1 MTTRQ
6 LLRLEGAAVFAVA
19 TAAFF
24 ALDGAWWAFL
34 LLALAPDIGMVGYLA
49 NPRVG
54 ALTYNATHVYA
65 APLALAVLGAT
76 LDVRSAALVAAVWTA
91 HIGADRAL
99 GYGLKESTSFQD
111 THLGAL

>member
-24 ALDGAWWAFL
+24 SIGGAWWLFL
-34 LLALAPDIGMVGYLA
+34 LLALAPDLGMVGYLA
-49 NPRVG
+49 NARVG
-54 ALTYNATHVYA
+54 AWTYNAAHVYA
-65 APLALAVLGAT
+65 APLALGVLGAT
-76 LDVRSAALVAAVWTA
+76 ADSRLAALVAAVWVA

-111 THLGAL
+111 THLGSL